1 MECCDSLPDRPKL
14 KKILFILKLGVL
26 YFILEDFLKKKD
38 EILLHVEYPAL
49 SQRRLYRLEFGLIS
63 SETQKAK
70 SVFAFE
76 EFENAGIRPEKI
88 NFKNFNRINI

>member
-1 MECCDSLPDRPKL
+1 MECCDSLPDRPEFL
-14 KKILFILKLGVL
+14 KNILILKLGVL

-70 SVFAFE
+70 SAFAFE
-76 EFENAGIRPEKI
+76 EFESAGIRPEKI
-88 NFKNFNRINI
+88 QIEGKYLKT